1 MSFVP
6 FRPAVPKF
14 AVAMK
19 STSLLVRPHVASL
32 VCSHC
37 GMVALPGT
45 LGWRALTAVSHAG
58 PTLTSE
64 LAGHEVALDLCRH
77 CLRDALKAALGIGAD
92 CADPAAACL
101 AADTPDPLRWVS
113 DADDFIRASNAR
125 LEAWRRAEFAED
137 STRGGPA

>member
-1 MSFVP
+1 
-6 FRPAVPKF
+6 
-14 AVAMK
+14 MK

-77 CLRDALKAALGIGAD
+77 CVRDVLKAALGIGGDDELPQVAD
-92 CADPAAACL
+92 HAAEVA
-101 AADTPDPLRWVS
+101 DPLRWIS
-113 DADDFIRASNAR
+113 EADALIRASNAR
-125 LEAWRRAEFAED
+125 IEAWRNAELSEDGNRLSRA
-137 STRGGPA
+137 

>member
-1 MSFVP
+1 
-6 FRPAVPKF
+6 
-14 AVAMK
+14 MK

-32 VCSHC
+32 VCSRC

-77 CLRDALKAALGIGAD
+77 CLRNTLKAALGIGGD
-92 CADPAAACL
+92 CTDHSGAVL
-101 AADTPDPLRWVS
+101 AAETQDLLHWIC
-113 DADDFIRASNAR
+113 DADDFIRASKAR
-125 LEAWRRAEFAED
+125 LEAWRSAEFAED
-137 STRGGPA
+137 SRRIGPA